1 MSVASS
7 VATDANGAGRP
18 AGRPTV
24 PVPTLEPGGRVTI
37 RLRGRAI
44 GATTAWAGEVVAVD
58 GAAIR
63 TAAHRSRFCL
73 SHHAAGGERV
83 IPWPRVG
90 FVKIEGRR

>member
-1 MSVASS
+1 MVARSVI
-7 VATDANGAGRP
+7 TGANGKPRSAGP
-18 AGRPTV
+18 SPI
-24 PVPTLEPGGRVTI
+24 PVTTLKRGDRVVI
-37 RLRGRAI
+37 HLRGRAI
-44 GATTAWAGEVVAVD
+44 DRINAWAGEVVAVD